1 MIDREVGGGKVSS
14 VRFVGE
20 KKENTEHIKRLLLV
34 NCESFLINF
43 NLNKNLQY
51 FICLKSKFHG
61 ILVFF
66 LNSTYEFLIKKIFSV
81 CHGIRLCNKKKS
93 VCHGFFREK
102 KLLQTVI

>member
-51 FICLKSKFHG
+51 FICSVKFMAHSM
-61 ILVFF
+61 FF
-66 LNSTYEFLIKKIFSV
+66 FNSTYEFLIKKIFSV
-81 CHGIRLCNKKKS
+81 CHGIRLCNKKKIS
-93 VCHGFFREK
+93 MP
-102 KLLQTVI
+102 

>member
-20 KKENTEHIKRLLLV
+20 KKENTEHVKRLLLV

-51 FICLKSKFHG
+51 FICSQSNSWHTRC
-61 ILVFF
+61 FF
-66 LNSTYEFLIKKIFSV
+66 FNSTYEFLIKKIFSV